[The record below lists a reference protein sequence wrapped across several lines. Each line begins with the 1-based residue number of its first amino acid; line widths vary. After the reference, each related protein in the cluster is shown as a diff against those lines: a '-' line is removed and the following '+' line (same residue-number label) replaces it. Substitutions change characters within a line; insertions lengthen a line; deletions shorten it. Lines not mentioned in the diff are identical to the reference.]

1 MDLNNRS
8 FRPNQQPNPSQNE
21 PTNVSSQSSA
31 GSHSPKKPSKLS
43 KFKPSGVLSVT
54 YVFLL
59 FSVTIVLVGVLL
71 TLVFFKNTSREE
83 RFVDTTKYQ
92 AIFLNNGQVYF
103 GNINELNRDY
113 LSLSDIYYLRVNQQ
127 VQPDQQAS
135 QNDVSLVKLGCELH
149 GPQDNMV
156 VNRDQVT
163 FWENLKDD
171 GQVAKAVAEYQKA
184 NPNGQ
189 NCEQQAQNAPAAP
202 AATETKP
209 DEETTTPTPRP
220 STNNNNASDTPAGT
234 DNDPNST
241 NR

>member
-21 PTNVSSQSSA
+21 STNPSSQPSA
-31 GSHSPKKPSKLS
+31 NPHSPKKSSKLS
-43 KFKPSGVLSVT
+43 KLKPGGVLSVT

-59 FSVTIVLVGVLL
+59 FSVTVVLVGVLL
-71 TLVFFKNTSREE
+71 TLVFFKNTSKEE

-92 AIFLNNGQVYF
+92 SIFLNNGQVYF
-103 GNINELNRDY
+103 GHINELNRDY

-189 NCEQQAQNAPAAP
+189 NCEQQAQNAPAA
-202 AATETKP
+202 TEAKP
-209 DEETTTPTPRP
+209 NEENKTP
-220 STNNNNASDTPAGT
+220 STNNNNASDAPAGT
-234 DNDPNST
+234 NSEPNST
-241 NR
+241 NP